1 MRLSISDVALHGPVL
16 RGVRRCPV
24 TTGAKGRG
32 RWRFSGLRDELL
44 SGRPAELEFN
54 GDMREWLTMTEIDR
68 WSELFRLAHD
78 KLDSVARDGLE
89 PPRQARTSLGFG
101 LLGSWAPRPVR
112 TGEFRLALPDGS
124 ELDVH
129 GEALPDGEW
138 ILYVPRSAGE
148 KGKEDG

>member
-101 LLGSWAPRPVR
+101 LLGSWAP
-112 TGEFRLALPDGS
+112 PDGRWQRRTF
-124 ELDVH
+124 
-129 GEALPDGEW
+129 ALSLPGGSPIE
-138 ILYVPRSAGE
+138 IGGGSSA
-148 KGKEDG
+148 